1 MPKFATY
8 QRPAPVNKQT
18 WGGKPGVAYGKKP
31 AKKAPKPAPEAG
43 KSPALDIKLPD
54 LLAPKQ

>member
-18 WGGKPGVAYGKKP
+18 WGGKPGVPYGKTPKQ
-31 AKKAPKPAPEAG
+31 KVPKPAPDAG
-43 KSPALDIKLPD
+43 SGPLPGIKLPD
-54 LLAPKQ
+54 LLRKP